1 MSKKKIV
8 FVTSTRADYG
18 KLKSIILKLQKN
30 KNLNTKIFVT
40 GMHNMQNYGRT
51 IGEIKKDKIKNLS
64 IFKNQGNA
72 TSMNKI
78 LINTLKGFT
87 DFLEKNKPDLV
98 IVHGDR
104 VEPLACAMA
113 SVLRNVK
120 IAHVEGGEVSGTVD
134 EILRHAIS
142 KLSHIHFVSNKIAK
156 NRLLQM
162 GENKNNIFVVG
173 SPDVDLILKKDL
185 PKLTE
190 VKDRYGISFQK
201 YAISILHPVTTD
213 ISNLK
218 EEAQIFFQALKES
231 KKKYIVTY
239 PNNDLG
245 SDIILKE
252 IKKISS
258 NDNFTVIPS
267 LRFEYFLT
275 LLKNSSFI
283 IGNSSCGI
291 MEAPYYGVPTIN
303 IGDRQKNRLNSNRLI
318 NIEFKKKIILR
329 AINFIKNNKVT
340 KNNFFGIGKA
350 AQKIDKIITSKKFW
364 NIKLQKNFIDFV
376 K

>member
-142 KLSHIHFVSNKIAK
+142 KLSHIRFVSNKIAK
-156 NRLLQM
+156 NR
-162 GENKNNIFVVG
+162 V
-173 SPDVDLILKKDL
+173 
-185 PKLTE
+185 
-190 VKDRYGISFQK
+190 
-201 YAISILHPVTTD
+201 
-213 ISNLK
+213 
-218 EEAQIFFQALKES
+218 
-231 KKKYIVTY
+231 
-239 PNNDLG
+239 
-245 SDIILKE
+245 
-252 IKKISS
+252 
-258 NDNFTVIPS
+258 
-267 LRFEYFLT
+267 
-275 LLKNSSFI
+275 
-283 IGNSSCGI
+283 
-291 MEAPYYGVPTIN
+291 
-303 IGDRQKNRLNSNRLI
+303 
-318 NIEFKKKIILR
+318 
-329 AINFIKNNKVT
+329 
-340 KNNFFGIGKA
+340 
-350 AQKIDKIITSKKFW
+350 W
-364 NIKLQKNFIDFV
+364 W
-376 K
+376 